1 MDAPRTASPDS
12 RQGVIRVA
20 RAFLLIRINVRCR
33 QCGNMHLRSEISAGL
48 VHQRQ
53 EKRTGEFR

>member
-1 MDAPRTASPDS
+1 MDALRTASPDS
-12 RQGVIRVA
+12 HQGVMRAA

-33 QCGNMHLRSEISAGL
+33 QCGNIHPRSEVSAGL

-53 EKRTGEFR
+53 EKRIGEFR